1 MKDLKEVSSSP
12 SNESLTSP
20 SNEFVTPPSNWAD
33 YHDNQDYPDFYTVK
47 RIR

>member
-12 SNESLTSP
+12 SNESATSP

-33 YHDNQDYPDFYTVK
+33 YHDNQDYPDFNTVK